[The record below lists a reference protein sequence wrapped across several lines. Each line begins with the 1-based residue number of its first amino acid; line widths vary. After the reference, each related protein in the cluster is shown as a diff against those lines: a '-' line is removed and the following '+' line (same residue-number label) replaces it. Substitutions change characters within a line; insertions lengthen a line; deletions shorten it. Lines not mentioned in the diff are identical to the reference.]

1 MEIIKKQKNYNFRGE
16 VIAKII
22 SSNYFVHSDK
32 RIIDVANELT
42 KLKDI
47 NCIGVVSPDEKI
59 LGILSREK
67 IFSFIGKPYG
77 KEVLSF
83 KNVDFLVDN
92 PPSFYAEENI
102 ISVVENVKDSLEKD
116 HSIYFLVKS
125 QDDKFV
131 GIFSNIDLMIYLSS
145 MLQKDIKL
153 ASDLQKSIVKEDFYE
168 ENENYHLLCH
178 SNMAKEI
185 GGDFYYFKENGNN
198 LFISLCDVSGKG
210 VSASLLTT
218 FLAGE
223 HFTYNFSDIKD
234 FIINLNNDLF
244 STFQLQK
251 FITAIFLNIN
261 TKTGKMKIYD
271 MGHSLIYLI
280 RNEKIIHLKTKSKNL
295 PLGISK
301 QEIIEENN
309 FSLQKNDLLILLT
322 DGLTEQINPEYEE
335 FGIQRAL
342 KTIKSFSK
350 EKTSNIRNVL
360 LNELHSFR
368 RNQPQSDDIS
378 FIIYKHHP
386 SSSSSI
392 SSS

>member
-1 MEIIKKQKNYNFRGE
+1 MEIIKRQKTFNFRGE

-22 SSNYFVHSDK
+22 SSNYFVHSDN

-47 NCIGVVSPDEKI
+47 NCIGVVSKDETI

-83 KNVDFLVDN
+83 KNVEFLVEKV
-92 PPSFYAEENI
+92 PVFYAEENI
-102 ISVVENVKDSLEKD
+102 ISVVEKVKDSLEKD

-125 QDDKFV
+125 HDGKFL

-168 ENENYHLLCH
+168 ENENFHLLCH

-223 HFTYNFSDIKD
+223 HFTYNFSELKD

-261 TKTGKMKIYD
+261 TKTGKTKIYD

-280 RNEKIIHLKTKSKNL
+280 RNDKIIHLKTKNKNF

-301 QEIIEENN
+301 QEMIEESN

-350 EKTSNIRNVL
+350 EKTSTIKDVL
-360 LNELHSFR
+360 LNELNSFR

-386 SSSSSI
+386 ISSSSI